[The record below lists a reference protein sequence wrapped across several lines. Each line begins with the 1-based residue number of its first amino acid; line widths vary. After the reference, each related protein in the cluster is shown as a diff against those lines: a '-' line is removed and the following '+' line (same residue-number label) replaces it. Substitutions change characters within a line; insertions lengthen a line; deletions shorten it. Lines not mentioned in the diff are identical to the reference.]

1 MRRSGAA
8 AVEPVLALAPWS
20 SVMVALEPLVQV
32 VLIVPLWVRSVLA
45 LVTIGSYAPN
55 ETPPEASIVQLA
67 LTVAE
72 TGRLEVAVPA
82 TAAPLAAAI
91 ATRTALARR
100 PLDQRC

>member
-8 AVEPVLALAPWS
+8 AVEPVSALAPWS

-32 VLIVPLWVRSVLA
+32 VLIVPVCVSAVLA
-45 LVTIGSYAPN
+45 LVTTGSYAPN
-55 ETPPEASIVQLA
+55 DTPLEASIVQLA

-82 TAAPLAAAI
+82 TAPPLATAM